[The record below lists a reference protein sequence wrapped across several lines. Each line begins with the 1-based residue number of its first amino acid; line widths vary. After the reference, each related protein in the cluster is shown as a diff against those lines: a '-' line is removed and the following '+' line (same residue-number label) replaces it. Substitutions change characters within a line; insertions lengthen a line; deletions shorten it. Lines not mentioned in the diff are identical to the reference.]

1 VLFRIKGRKTSEQ
14 MKTKAEVS
22 MIGEMFATDDS
33 AATTVLRLVL
43 GVCFLRTRRAENAGQ
58 PASDRAPVEALAY
71 APHGQRARRS
81 L

>member
-1 VLFRIKGRKTSEQ
+1 MLFRIKGRKTSEQ

-33 AATTVLRLVL
+33 AATTVLRLVR

-58 PASDRAPVEALAY
+58 PA
-71 APHGQRARRS
+71 
-81 L
+81 